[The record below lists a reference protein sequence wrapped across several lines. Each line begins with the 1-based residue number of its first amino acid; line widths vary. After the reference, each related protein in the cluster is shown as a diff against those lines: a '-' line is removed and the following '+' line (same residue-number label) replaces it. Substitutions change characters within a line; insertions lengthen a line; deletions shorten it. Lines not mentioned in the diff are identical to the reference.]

1 MIWLYFISALVI
13 SLALVPLVRYVSIQ
27 RGLVVEPR
35 MDRWHHDPTPTMGG
49 IGIVLA
55 FSVTIIVSWILNPSQ
70 AEIPWGILVGALV
83 IFILG
88 LYDDIKE
95 LSPPMK
101 ITGQLVAA
109 SLVVAQGYSTNFFT
123 PRIENAIVAQ
133 IPNIVLSL
141 IWIVGI
147 TNAINLLD
155 NMDGLA
161 AGIAFIAAMFLGYLF
176 WRTGNYSMLTVSIAL
191 AGSILG
197 FLVYNFPPASI
208 FVGDSGSMFLGFIL
222 SVLAIARQ
230 PQASNVLAILG
241 VPTLLFL
248 LPILDTALVTTTRI
262 LRGESPA
269 HGGRDHTSHRLIA
282 FGFSERQVLLAL
294 FSVAI
299 ITGITG
305 LVIEALDYWLSLILV
320 PLLIV
325 ILAIITVYLARLKVV
340 VDTDSRHPGTFSKMM
355 IDLTYRRRV
364 FEITLDLF
372 LIGISLYIAFLLSG
386 SFRMTDEIMR
396 SFMSSLPWA
405 IGTAYASFFIFGVYR
420 GVWRY
425 IGIDSLVRFSKATL
439 GSVVLLVLVMN
450 WLLNF
455 DYIGVQLYLTYG
467 LFLFMGIA
475 ATRASFRILDQSRSQ
490 PTKNPSKKVLI
501 IGAGD
506 KGELVTRW
514 ILMKPEL
521 EMRAAGILDNDPY
534 MKGRQIHGIEVLG
547 NYDDLKYMIESKKI
561 DGVIFS
567 NSAQLDAD
575 VISDIISTCEIKNIW
590 AKELRFEFE
599 TVVLPQ

>member
-13 SLALVPLVRYVSIQ
+13 SLALVPFVRYVSIQ

-70 AEIPWGILVGALV
+70 AEIPWGILAGALV

-208 FVGDSGSMFLGFIL
+208 FMGDSGSMFLGFIL

-325 ILAIITVYLARLKVV
+325 TLAVLTVYLARLKVV
-340 VDTDSRHPGTFSKMM
+340 VDTDSRHPGTFSKIM

-490 PTKNPSKKVLI
+490 PTKNPNKKVLI

-506 KGELVTRW
+506 KGELVIRW

-599 TVVLPQ
+599 TVVLTQ